1 MKLINWLKENK
12 ILMVLIFIGTI
23 LRFYKIDFQ
32 SPWIDEIFTLANTGK
47 EKSFKEIYFF
57 LKEND
62 PHPPLYYYIIH
73 IVNLFF
79 DNTSIVAR
87 AVSAVFGV
95 AGLFAIYYLAQEL
108 FNKKVGIIAVALLS
122 INYFHIYYSQEA
134 RMYSMLFL
142 TTTLSFYFLIKLIK
156 KPDLKSAIRY
166 SLFAVLMIYTHFF
179 ALFALFSQCLILLFF
194 VIKPYNVS
202 RKKFLIYS
210 IFSGILTFVLYIPAL
225 FILLKT
231 SAMKSIWIPIPEKD
245 VYTVM
250 FKEFFG
256 HSEIAIIIAVLGI
269 ITFFVKLSEKKEN
282 EIIAINPENE
292 KQVFG
297 FFILFTWISISLFIP
312 LILSFINLP
321 MIVSRYFINIIPAIL
336 IIVAAGLYYIKNNF
350 VRSFIL
356 GIFILFS
363 VSNIVWVKKYYETP
377 IKSQFREVTNEI
389 IVKNTNKH
397 KVVTYWSWLL
407 PYFFK
412 DTGIQVHPN
421 TLEEYIL
428 GLRKGNI
435 EKDSFWYLDGQYR
448 PFNLNQEDQNYLDEN
463 FILKEK
469 IEKIDSWAYF
479 YESKASKANL
489 SQTLTI
495 SQENF
500 GLKNFKTNDFDTQG
514 NILLFENTIL
524 KSEPILLEKGNYQFE
539 IQANSLPN
547 KPINGENAHIK
558 IKLSGIEIGQISLSE
573 KTENKKTSISFS
585 QNETRNE
592 RVIIIFDND
601 FSNKEEDRNVII
613 YSVKLKKIK

>member
-1 MKLINWLKENK
+1 MKLFNWLKENK
-12 ILMVLIFIGTI
+12 ILMILIFIGTI

-32 SPWIDEIFTLANTGK
+32 SPWIDEIFTLTNTGK
-47 EKSFKEIYFF
+47 EKSFKEIYYF

-79 DNTSIVAR
+79 DNTSLVAR

-95 AGLFAIYYLAQEL
+95 GGLFAIYYLAQEL

-134 RMYSMLFL
+134 RMYSLLFL
-142 TTTLSFYFLIKLIK
+142 TTTLSFYFLIKFIK

-166 SLFAVLMIYTHFF
+166 SLFASLMIYTHFF

-194 VIKPYNVS
+194 VVKPYNVS

-256 HSEIAIIIAVLGI
+256 YSEIAIIIAVLGI
-269 ITFFVKLSEKKEN
+269 IIFFVKLSEKKEN
-282 EIIAINPENE
+282 EMIAINPENE
-292 KQVFG
+292 KQVFS
-297 FFILFTWISISLFIP
+297 FFILFIWISISLFIP

-336 IIVAAGLYYIKNNF
+336 IIVAAGLYFIKNNF
-350 VRSFIL
+350 VRYFIL
-356 GIFILFS
+356 SIFILFS

-448 PFNLNQEDQNYLDEN
+448 PFNLNQEDQNYLEDN

-469 IEKIDSWAYF
+469 IEKIDSWSYF
-479 YESKASKANL
+479 YESKSQKPNL
-489 SQTLTI
+489 

-500 GLKNFKTNDFDTQG
+500 GLKNFKTNNFDAQG

-558 IKLSGIEIGQISLSE
+558 IKVSGIEIGQISLSE

-592 RVIIIFDND
+592 RLIIIFDND

>member
-32 SPWIDEIFTLANTGK
+32 SPWIDEIFTLTNTGK
-47 EKSFKEIYFF
+47 EKSFKEIYCF

-79 DNTSIVAR
+79 DNTSLVAR

-95 AGLFAIYYLAQEL
+95 AGLFAIYYLAKEL
-108 FNKKVGIIAVALLS
+108 FNKKVGIIAVALLA

-142 TTTLSFYFLIKLIK
+142 TTTLSFYFLIKFIK
-156 KPDLKSAIRY
+156 KPGLKSAFWH
-166 SLFAVLMIYTHFF
+166 SLFAALMIYTHFF
-179 ALFALFSQCLILLFF
+179 ALFALFSQYLILLFF
-194 VIKPYNVS
+194 VVKPYKDS
-202 RKKFLIYS
+202 RKKVLIHS
-210 IFSGILTFVLYIPAL
+210 IFSGIFTFVLYIPAL

-231 SAMKSIWIPIPEKD
+231 SAMKSIWIPIPERD

-256 HSEIAIIIAVLGI
+256 YSEIAIIIAVIGI
-269 ITFFVKLSEKKEN
+269 ITFFAKLSERKEI
-282 EIIAINPENE
+282 EKFSVNPENE
-292 KQVFG
+292 KQVFS
-297 FFILFTWISISLFIP
+297 FFVLFTWILISLFIP

-321 MIVSRYFINIIPAIL
+321 MIVSRYFINIVPAIL
-336 IIVAAGLYYIKNNF
+336 IIVAAGLYYIKNNL
-350 VRSFIL
+350 VRSFLIGL
-356 GIFILFS
+356 FMLFS
-363 VSNIVWVKKYYETP
+363 ISDIIWVKKYYDTP

-389 IVKNTNKH
+389 IVKNKNKQ

-448 PFNLNQEDQNYLDEN
+448 PFNLNQEDQNYLEDN

-469 IEKIDSWAYF
+469 IEKIDSWSYF
-479 YESKASKANL
+479 YESKSQKPNL
-489 SQTLTI
+489 

-500 GLKNFKTNDFDTQG
+500 GLKNFKTNNFDAQG

-524 KSEPILLEKGNYQFE
+524 KSEPIILEKGNYQFE

-558 IKLSGIEIGQISLSE
+558 IKVSGIEIGQISLSE

-592 RVIIIFDND
+592 RLIIIFDND